1 MPDGQEFINRYN
13 FSDPQMADLC
23 RQIEEIL
30 NGNIGSINFTSVASS
45 GLTGKYCVSFLF
57 DSHLID
63 EELFGIFY
71 LPDNASITKIM
82 LFIGETADQ
91 DIQVEVYKNDVAT
104 GQIATLSANTVS
116 ELTTFGSSI
125 DFLST
130 DKFSLKIKSIGSE
143 SAPGQ
148 SLTAVAYYDL

>member
-1 MPDGQEFINRYN
+1 MQIGNRWN
-13 FSDPQMADLC
+13 FSDPQLQDFVRAVL
-23 RQIEEIL
+23 EVL
-30 NGNIGSINFTSVASS
+30 NGNIDSSNLTSVTSS

-71 LPDNASITKIM
+71 FPTGVSITKIM
-82 LFIGETADQ
+82 LFIGETSDGIINV
-91 DIQVEVYKNDVAT
+91 DLCKNDVE
-104 GQIATLSANTVS
+104 QNKLATLSANTVS

-130 DKFSLKIKSIGSE
+130 DKFSLKIKDIGSE
-143 SAPGQ
+143 ASPGQ
-148 SLTAVAYYDL
+148 SLTAVIYWEA